1 MVWYKNIS
9 GIMQKKNGKVDK
21 KLKKIC
27 EKGVSLIEALVATA
41 IIGIGF
47 IAVFQMVQYS
57 VRSID
62 VSGERTKATYLAG
75 MVAEDLYSDRE
86 QEKESIKF
94 IDYLIKHPW
103 TLKTDQCGN
112 NTPTIITDFV
122 ENNAV
127 DNKMDKW
134 TSRMAKNYLKC
145 KDASSESKKLNVYKI
160 CHSGCA
166 VTKPQEHDDIYV
178 GKMEMKLNQNKTK
191 RLYFQ
196 IQ

>member
-27 EKGVSLIEALVATA
+27 EKGVSLIEALVATV
-41 IIGIGF
+41 IVGIGF

-86 QEKESIKF
+86 QEKESLKF

-103 TLKTDQCGN
+103 TLKTAQCGN
-112 NTPTIITDFV
+112 NTPTIITNFDK
-122 ENNAV
+122 NNAV
-127 DNKMDKW
+127 DNKRDKW
-134 TSRMAKNYLKC
+134 TSRMAKDYLKC
-145 KDASSESKKLNVYKI
+145 KDATSESKKLNVYKI
-160 CHSGCA
+160 CHTGCA
-166 VTKPQEHDDIYV
+166 VKKDGEFDDIYV

-196 IQ
+196 IK

>member
-1 MVWYKNIS
+1 
-9 GIMQKKNGKVDK
+9 MQKKNGKVDK

-75 MVAEDLYSDRE
+75 MVVEDLYSDKE
-86 QEKESIKF
+86 QEKESLKF

-103 TLKTDQCGN
+103 TIKYSMR
-112 NTPTIITDFV
+112 
-122 ENNAV
+122 
-127 DNKMDKW
+127 K
-134 TSRMAKNYLKC
+134 
-145 KDASSESKKLNVYKI
+145 
-160 CHSGCA
+160 
-166 VTKPQEHDDIYV
+166 
-178 GKMEMKLNQNKTK
+178 
-191 RLYFQ
+191 
-196 IQ
+196 

>member
-1 MVWYKNIS
+1 
-9 GIMQKKNGKVDK
+9 MQKKNGKVDK
-21 KLKKIC
+21 KLKKIR

-75 MVAEDLYSDRE
+75 MVAEDLYSDKE
-86 QEKESIKF
+86 QEKESVKF

-103 TLKTDQCGN
+103 TLKTDQCE

-122 ENNAV
+122 GNNAV

-145 KDASSESKKLNVYKI
+145 KDASSESKKLNIYKI
-160 CHSGCA
+160 CHTGCA

-196 IQ
+196 IK

>member
-86 QEKESIKF
+86 QEKSSVKF
-94 IDYLIKHPW
+94 IDYLIKNPW

-134 TSRMAKNYLKC
+134 TSRMSKDYLKC
-145 KDASSESKKLNVYKI
+145 KDASSESKKLNV
-160 CHSGCA
+160 
-166 VTKPQEHDDIYV
+166 
-178 GKMEMKLNQNKTK
+178 
-191 RLYFQ
+191 
-196 IQ
+196 

>member
-1 MVWYKNIS
+1 MDNKYS
-9 GIMQKKNGKVDK
+9 EA
-21 KLKKIC
+21 KLNPAPQH
-27 EKGVSLIEALVATA
+27 G
-41 IIGIGF
+41 
-47 IAVFQMVQYS
+47 
-57 VRSID
+57 
-62 VSGERTKATYLAG
+62 G
-75 MVAEDLYSDRE
+75 MWINFNYLYSDKE
-86 QEKESIKF
+86 QEKESLKF

-103 TLKTDQCGN
+103 TLENTQCGN

-160 CHSGCA
+160 CHTGCA

-178 GKMEMKLNQNKTK
+178 GKMEMKLNQNKRYVITTIQWK
-191 RLYFQ
+191 ILRGIRALICAGRARLAVCRWLGNALHALTRRLAALLHDWLPGRRCED
-196 IQ
+196 

>member
-1 MVWYKNIS
+1 MVWYKNIN

-86 QEKESIKF
+86 QEKESVKF
-94 IDYLIKHPW
+94 IDFLIKNPW
-103 TLKTDQCGN
+103 TLKTAQCGN
-112 NTPTIITDFV
+112 NTPTIITDFDK
-122 ENNAV
+122 NNAV
-127 DNKMDKW
+127 DNKRNKW
-134 TSRMAKNYLKC
+134 TSRMAKDYLKC
-145 KDASSESKKLNVYKI
+145 KDATSQSKELNVYKI
-160 CHSGCA
+160 CHTGCP
-166 VTKPQEHDDIYV
+166 VTKDGEFDDIYV

>member
-86 QEKESIKF
+86 QEKESVKF
-94 IDYLIKHPW
+94 IDYLIKNPW
-103 TLKTDQCGN
+103 TLKTAQCGN
-112 NTPTIITDFV
+112 NTPTIITDFDK
-122 ENNAV
+122 NNAV
-127 DNKMDKW
+127 DNKRNKW
-134 TSRMAKNYLKC
+134 TSRMAKDYLKC
-145 KDASSESKKLNVYKI
+145 KDATSQSKELNIYKI
-160 CHSGCA
+160 CHTGCP
-166 VTKPQEHDDIYV
+166 VIKSKEFDDIYV

>member
-1 MVWYKNIS
+1 MELSK
-9 GIMQKKNGKVDK
+9 KKNGKVDK

-27 EKGVSLIEALVATA
+27 EKGVSLIEALVSTA

-47 IAVFQMVQYS
+47 VAVFQMVQYS

-75 MVAEDLYSDRE
+75 MVAEDLYSDKE
-86 QEKESIKF
+86 QEKSSVKF
-94 IDYLIKHPW
+94 IDYLINNPW
-103 TLKTDQCGN
+103 TLKTTQCGS
-112 NTPTIITDFV
+112 NTPTIITNFSKD
-122 ENNAV
+122 NAV

-134 TSRMAKNYLKC
+134 TSRMSKDYLKC
-145 KDASSESKKLNVYKI
+145 KDSTSESKKLNVYKI

-166 VTKPQEHDDIYV
+166 VTKSQEHDDIYV

-191 RLYFQ
+191 RLYLKN
-196 IQ
+196 